1 MVGRN
6 NEKSSFDYQ
15 TRGRIPFTKRPTG
28 SFCDLVND
36 AQCRYPGAA
45 LIVAGVDDFG
55 HIQVEPVQDVLAGHS
70 AIVE

>member
-1 MVGRN
+1 MKNPVLII
-6 NEKSSFDYQ
+6 KQD
-15 TRGRIPFTKRPTG
+15 GRIPFTKRPTG

-45 LIVAGVDDFG
+45 LIVAGVDEFG
-55 HIQVEPVQDVLAGHS
+55 HIQVEPVQDVMAGHS

>member
-1 MVGRN
+1 MKNPVLIIKQ
-6 NEKSSFDYQ
+6 E
-15 TRGRIPFTKRPTG
+15 GRIPFTKRPTG

-45 LIVAGVDDFG
+45 LIVAGVDEHG
-55 HIQVEPVQDVLAGHS
+55 HIQVEPVHDALAGHS